1 MTTDPIT
8 LVLMAIVAVVFYKF
22 VTRSAKKANESN
34 LVSSFSN
41 NLTTRVNASTLMTKL
56 DIAEQLNGI
65 QDIDASIAQVDK
77 LLNGG
82 AK

>member
-8 LVLMAIVAVVFYKF
+8 LILMAIVAVVFYKF
-22 VTRSAKKANESN
+22 VTRSAKSAKESN
-34 LVSSFSN
+34 LVNSFSA
-41 NLTTRVNASTLMTKL
+41 NLTTRVDASTLMTKL
-56 DIAEQLNGI
+56 DIAEQLDGI

-77 LLNGG
+77 LLGG

>member
-22 VTRSAKKANESN
+22 VTRSAKKAGESN
-34 LVSSFSN
+34 LVNSFSA
-41 NLTTRVNASTLMTKL
+41 NLTTRVDASTLMTKL

-77 LLNGG
+77 LLGG